1 MEQPTLGIEEHL
13 VVALDTL
20 NEGVHFPVGT
30 SPQDIGFKALA
41 VNLSDLA
48 AMGAKP
54 SSAFYVISC
63 GQHAA
68 GWVTEVEESLILAGE
83 TYGLQTH
90 GQRQMLESASVTVQI
105 LGTVPVDE
113 ALIRSGAR
121 VEDHVIVTGTLGDAG
136 AGLTIA
142 QSPQR
147 PRGDLEMFLLDRLNR
162 PSPRLDAGLAC
173 RGLAHSAVDISD
185 GLLSDLG
192 HILKASGVGAAIDVD
207 RLPLSAQN
215 LESSGAHRALQHALR
230 GGDDYELCLTCAAT
244 HSNALCDRIRD
255 SGGTATVIGRIEAGP
270 GLRLQSKHFEIDS
283 LLTSGMGWEHFS

>member
-1 MEQPTLGIEEHL
+1 MEQSTLGIEQHL

-20 NEGVHFPVGT
+20 NEGVHFPIGT

-54 SSAFYVISC
+54 TAVFYVISG

-90 GQRQMLESASVTVQI
+90 GQCQLLESASVTVQI
-105 LGTVPVDE
+105 LGTVPVDQ

-121 VEDHVIVTGTLGDAG
+121 TEDHIIVTGTLGDAS

-147 PRGDLEMFLLDRLNR
+147 SRGDLEMFLLDRLNR
-162 PSPRLDAGLAC
+162 PSARLDAGLAC

-207 RLPLSAQN
+207 SLPLSAQN
-215 LESSGAHRALQHALR
+215 LESSGVHRALQHALR

-244 HSNALCDRIRD
+244 HSNTLCDRIRD
-255 SGGTATVIGRIEAGP
+255 SGGTATVIGRIEADP
-270 GLRLQSKHFEIDS
+270 GLRLHSKHFETDS
-283 LLTSGMGWEHFS
+283 LLISAKGWEHFS